1 VQLVSHDVSVVA
13 FLEGRC
19 AVVHA
24 LPGIRIAKIVFCY
37 RVRELAGWK
46 TKTSA
51 CAHLRANGGPGAVD
65 GGKKRAPG
73 RDDCAV
79 YQTDVADSEVSAAA
93 WESVENEC
101 Y

>member
-1 VQLVSHDVSVVA
+1 LC
-13 FLEGRC
+13 RR
-19 AVVHA
+19 
-24 LPGIRIAKIVFCY
+24 PRIAGHSNSKSFSATEFVNLQGGKQR
-37 RVRELAGWK
+37 RVR
-46 TKTSA
+46 
-51 CAHLRANGGPGAVD
+51 HLRANGGPGAVD

>member
-1 VQLVSHDVSVVA
+1 VPSSTHCRA
-13 FLEGRC
+13 FEYRFL
-19 AVVHA
+19 
-24 LPGIRIAKIVFCY
+24 LPSSCLQGGKQR
-37 RVRELAGWK
+37 RVR
-46 TKTSA
+46 
-51 CAHLRANGGPGAVD
+51 HLRANGGPGAVD

>member
-1 VQLVSHDVSVVA
+1 V
-13 FLEGRC
+13 
-19 AVVHA
+19 
-24 LPGIRIAKIVFCY
+24 P
-37 RVRELAGWK
+37 VR
-46 TKTSA
+46 
-51 CAHLRANGGPGAVD
+51 HLRANGGPGAVD